1 MRLLVLAVV
10 GVALGVVVRVVLGR
24 RSSGDD
30 TVAPLRV
37 VPSPDVR
44 QSSSRLSRPGVE
56 PAEGSASEDP
66 AETEPSTRP
75 SPLSAVDEPRRPTP
89 GLDASAGWEELT
101 ATSIGSRP
109 DR

>member
-1 MRLLVLAVV
+1 MRLLVLAVI

-24 RSSGDD
+24 RTGGGEP
-30 TVAPLRV
+30 VAPLRV
-37 VPSPDVR
+37 VPSPDR
-44 QSSSRLSRPGVE
+44 SARASG
-56 PAEGSASEDP
+56 PAP
-66 AETEPSTRP
+66 ATE
-75 SPLSAVDEPRRPTP
+75 EPRRPTP

>member
-24 RSSGDD
+24 RRGEDEPM
-30 TVAPLRV
+30 APLRV
-37 VPSPDVR
+37 VPSSNTP
-44 QSSSRLSRPGVE
+44 SSTTSRPSDG
-56 PAEGSASEDP
+56 AA
-66 AETEPSTRP
+66 P
-75 SPLSAVDEPRRPTP
+75 SPAPAPAAEDEKPRRPAP

>member
-37 VPSPDVR
+37 VPSPDV
-44 QSSSRLSRPGVE
+44 QQPSSSRVSRPGVE
-56 PAEGSASEDP
+56 PVEA
-66 AETEPSTRP
+66 EPSTRP
-75 SPLSAVDEPRRPTP
+75 SPLSVVDAPRRPTP

>member
-30 TVAPLRV
+30 TVAPR
-37 VPSPDVR
+37 PSNP
-44 QSSSRLSRPGVE
+44 RPSD
-56 PAEGSASEDP
+56 GSATGSGP
-66 AETEPSTRP
+66 APATE
-75 SPLSAVDEPRRPTP
+75 EPRRPTP
-89 GLDASAGWEELT
+89 SLDASAGWEELT

>member
-24 RSSGDD
+24 RPGGADA
-30 TVAPLRV
+30 VAPLRA
-37 VPSPDVR
+37 VPSTDVR
-44 QSSSRLSRPGVE
+44 PPSSADTSRAGSGAAEE
-56 PAEGSASEDP
+56 PTAEEAGS
-66 AETEPSTRP
+66 STRP
-75 SPLSAVDEPRRPTP
+75 APVTAAEEPRRAAP

>member
-24 RSSGDD
+24 RPNGDE

-37 VPSPDVR
+37 VPPAGAPRPPPTGASPVVDTT
-44 QSSSRLSRPGVE
+44 
-56 PAEGSASEDP
+56 
-66 AETEPSTRP
+66 AETATRP
-75 SPLSAVDEPRRPTP
+75 SPLTVVEEPRRPAP

>member
-24 RSSGDD
+24 RRAEDD
-30 TVAPLRV
+30 PVAPLRV
-37 VPSPDVR
+37 VPS
-44 QSSSRLSRPGVE
+44 
-56 PAEGSASEDP
+56 SATP
-66 AETEPSTRP
+66 PSPTARP
-75 SPLSAVDEPRRPTP
+75 SGGAAPSSGPAPAAEDEKPRRAAP